1 MLFLSCSLSSQN
13 DQNKWTVGVSL
24 STVMFGDEASK
35 KVKENFNMQFP
46 SIEISRKLGQNLS
59 VDFIYTVEFLQSRK
73 GVNAFKYSS
82 FDTYLRY
89 ELPELFLNIVP
100 FGGIGFGYI
109 KGATTTPNPQGS
121 LSLNIMGGA
130 TIWVSERVGLT
141 GRIMYKNVSSS
152 SESMAS
158 HFQAIGGIVYNFNI
172 IRLQEERGASEFGT
186 RNINSHSRL
195 KTSLELFAYFYYRYN
210 YLFVNR
216 FQYWNSK

>member
-1 MLFLSCSLSSQN
+1 MVPNFYLLLYIVRYRSFMKNLIIIFMLFLSCSLSSQN
-13 DQNKWTVGVSL
+13 DQNKWRVGVNL

-109 KGATTTPNPQGS
+109 KGVTTTPNPQGS

-172 IRLQEERGASEFGT
+172 
-186 RNINSHSRL
+186 NSAAGGEGRKRIWDEKH
-195 KTSLELFAYFYYRYN
+195 
-210 YLFVNR
+210 
-216 FQYWNSK
+216 